1 MALIVVGSAKGAPGT
16 STAALGLASVW
27 GRGSLLVEA
36 DENGGD
42 LVYRHAGD
50 NGAALNPE
58 KGLLSLAVATRGG
71 RPMSVPMLWEHTQ
84 KLNGGLDVL
93 VGPSGP
99 EQATAWSGLWL
110 NLGRA
115 LAAMGDTDAI
125 VDVGRIGPRSSN
137 ADLLSSA
144 SLVLLVARTH
154 AEDLA
159 AVRDRAAAVVARL
172 GAGGAPVGILLVAPR
187 REWNRAAAGLGQLL
201 VGAGVGAEV
210 LGCIEEDPDGAAQ
223 LAGRKG
229 GRVAKSKL
237 LRSAR
242 LVVTNIGGR
251 YGLGRESSGQHA
263 STAGRAT
270 AAV

>member
-1 MALIVVGSAKGAPGT
+1 MALILVGSAKGAPGA
-16 STAALGLASVW
+16 STTALALASVW
-27 GRGSLLVEA
+27 MRNSLLVEA

-42 LVYRHAGD
+42 LVFRHAD
-50 NGAALNPE
+50 SNGAPLNPD
-58 KGLLSLAVATRGG
+58 KGMLSLAVAARRGL
-71 RPMSVPMLWEHTQ
+71 SVPALWEHTQ
-84 KLNGGLDVL
+84 QLNGGLDVL
-93 VGPSGP
+93 VGLAGP
-99 EQATAWSGLWL
+99 EQAAPWTGLWL

-125 VDVGRIGPRSSN
+125 VDIGRIGPRSSG
-137 ADLLSSA
+137 ADLLNSA

-159 AVRDRAAAVVARL
+159 AVRDRADTIARRL
-172 GAGGAPVGILLVAPR
+172 GAGGAPVGILLVAPKS
-187 REWNRAAAGLGQLL
+187 EHARAAAGLGQLL
-201 VGAGVGAEV
+201 LGAGIPAEV

-229 GRVAKSKL
+229 GKVAKSKL
-237 LRSAR
+237 LRSTR
-242 LVVTNIGGR
+242 LIVTNIGGR
-251 YGLGRESSGQHA
+251 YGLGWNNAAQHA